1 LALVDVVTDAQK
13 IVVVKL
19 VLVLTLFVD
28 KLEVTEIEKVF
39 VDDALVSE
47 AMALL
52 EELDNDTVCVGENV
66 VLLVVTVDVDTADVA
81 VDVELDSVDVVAV
94 L

>member
-28 KLEVTEIEKVF
+28 KLEVTEIEKVV